1 MYISMGDHQNITNY
15 YASEEMIVLKTS
27 QNINGHL
34 FKQFFFENDNSLIA
48 FL

>member
-1 MYISMGDHQNITNY
+1 MGDHQNITNY

-27 QNINGHL
+27 QTI
-34 FKQFFFENDNSLIA
+34 FFENDNSLIA